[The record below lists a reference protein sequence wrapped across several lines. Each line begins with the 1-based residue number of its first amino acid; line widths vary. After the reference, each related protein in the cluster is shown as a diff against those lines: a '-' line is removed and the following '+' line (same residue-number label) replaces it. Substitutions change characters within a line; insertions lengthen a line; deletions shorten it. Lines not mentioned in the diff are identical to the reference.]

1 VTAPGTTARP
11 GTAVRGALRL
21 LARHPG
27 PAYAAA
33 AVATLANTV
42 LDVLRQVLV
51 WDDPSL
57 AHALLVDAVGFLTGL
72 VAQLWVTGA
81 VAGLT
86 TGGRGT
92 WRGALP
98 RGAALARAAV
108 RRAPATVLAGVVL
121 GGAVSAV
128 LTLPA
133 SIAALGFRHVLGPLG
148 APSAGAF
155 SVAAVSDVVASCA
168 TLPFLALVLALAGGS
183 AGVGAG
189 RSAR

>member
-1 VTAPGTTARP
+1 VVGE
-11 GTAVRGALRL
+11 ALRL
-21 LARHPG
+21 LGRRAA

-33 AVATLANTV
+33 AVATLVNTV
-42 LDVLRQVLV
+42 PDVLRQVLV
-51 WDDPSL
+51 WDDPSRV
-57 AHALLVDAVGFLTGL
+57 HALLVDVVGFLTGL
-72 VAQLWVTGA
+72 AAQLWVTGA
-81 VAGLT
+81 VARLA

-98 RGAALARAAV
+98 RGTALAWRAV
-108 RRAPATVLAGVVL
+108 RHAPGAVLAGVVL

-133 SIAALGFRHVLGPLG
+133 SVAALGSGSVLGPLG
-148 APSAGAF
+148 APPVGAF
-155 SVAAVSDVVASCA
+155 AVAAVSDAVASCV

-183 AGVGAG
+183 ARPPAG